1 MMPTTRRGLLALLV
15 PLVVL
20 SGCEGDSFEV
30 PWALRPEESTLYSL
44 DRAELNRPSAFDL
57 YERVGVVLEDPFVEG
72 RWDFAVERQG
82 GVLHL
87 IPPGYLGETSGA
99 GIVPMPGM
107 TYDQLIEAPA
117 DTALYRTQEPVAL
130 AVGDVFVI
138 RSHRQ
143 LNEFGF
149 LCSFYGRIEALEVDH
164 SEGVFVF
171 KHDRSP
177 DCNNRQLI
185 PPGM

>member
-1 MMPTTRRGLLALLV
+1 MMPLTRRGLLALLV

-20 SGCEGDSFEV
+20 AGCEGDPFEV
-30 PWALRPEESTLYSL
+30 PWALRPEESTIYAL
-44 DRAELNRPSAFDL
+44 DRAELNRPSAFDM
-57 YERVGVVLEDPFVEG
+57 YERIGVVLEDPIVEG

-87 IPPGYLGETSGA
+87 LPPGYLGEPSGA

-107 TYDQLIEAPA
+107 TYDELIEAPA
-117 DTALYRTQEPVAL
+117 DTALYVTREPVEL
-130 AVGDVFVI
+130 SVGNVYVI

-143 LNEFGF
+143 PDAFGF
-149 LCSFYGRIEALEVDH
+149 LCFFYGRIEALEVDH
-164 SEGVFVF
+164 EEGILVF

-177 DCNNRQLI
+177 DCNNRRLI
-185 PPGM
+185 PPGT